1 MAARLALQCRASLFT
16 ARHSVRFV
24 MNSPSPLSSLV
35 CIVSACLAGAATAQ
49 TLPAAP
55 ADAPVS
61 ASSALPAPLV
71 LQRSAQTAAPGA
83 AAESDTPA
91 SDVAAPGFALPLPAA
106 RAAAQPESRPRSPL
120 RRPLVAD
127 RPHRT
132 QAASAPAGDAWRSDT
147 LYASPYAKS
156 PYEQPGDPD

>member
-24 MNSPSPLSSLV
+24 MNCPSPLSSLV
-35 CIVSACLAGAATAQ
+35 CIVSACLACAAAAQ
-49 TLPAAP
+49 TPP
-55 ADAPVS
+55 DAPVS
-61 ASSALPAPLV
+61 ASSTLPAPLV
-71 LQRSAQTAAPGA
+71 LQRSAQTAARGA

-91 SDVAAPGFALPLPAA
+91 SGVAAPGFAFPLPAT
-106 RAAAQPESRPRSPL
+106 RAAAQPESRPRSAL

-127 RPHRT
+127 RPHRP
-132 QAASAPAGDAWRSDT
+132 QAASAPAGDAWSSDT